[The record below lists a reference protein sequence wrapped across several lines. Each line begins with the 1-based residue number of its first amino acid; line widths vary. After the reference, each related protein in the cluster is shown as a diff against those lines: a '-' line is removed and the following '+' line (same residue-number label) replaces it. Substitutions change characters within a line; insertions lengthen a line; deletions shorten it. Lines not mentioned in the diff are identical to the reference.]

1 MRLVGKVLIPMRRSR
16 PTAKARFTAF
26 ILLITLFAVSAS
38 SAYAFLPGESAV
50 IVSTMW
56 EIHGI
61 EEQSK
66 YQQFFDTLLQL
77 KDQLAL
83 ARREASHFRDAIT
96 GNWKDPMQ
104 VLRDD
109 RSRII
114 ALGVDLK
121 TIGWQPATE
130 TANAPVLQRAQDAS
144 LQLDA
149 VGRGEATAN
158 GHQMRESLE
167 DLYEVSN
174 ATRTG
179 GRSEAAYREMATAY
193 ATMGEL
199 TTQIKAQNAIYDEAY
214 ELTQK
219 GGLAD
224 DEIQRLN
231 VLMQIAQGRA
241 QGLQLQLEM
250 QKTRLQ
256 IQQLGDQ
263 VAQSN
268 QRDKELLDDRAKRVS
283 AMNAFQIGPGQ
294 PTVGQVAREY

>member
-1 MRLVGKVLIPMRRSR
+1 MRSSR
-16 PTAKARFTAF
+16 PTAKTRFTAF
-26 ILLITLFAVSAS
+26 ILLITLFTVSAS

-56 EIHGI
+56 EIHGL
-61 EEQSK
+61 EERSK
-66 YQQFFDTLLQL
+66 YEQFFETVIQL

-83 ARREASHFRDAIT
+83 ARREASFFRDAVT
-96 GNWKDPMQ
+96 GAWKDPMQ
-104 VLRDD
+104 VLRDE

-144 LQLDA
+144 LQLNA
-149 VGRGEATAN
+149 VASGEQAAN
-158 GHQMRESLE
+158 GRQMRDSLE

-179 GRSEAAYREMATAY
+179 GRSEAAYHEMASAY

-199 TTQIKAQNAIYDEAY
+199 TKQIQKQNDIYDEAY
-214 ELTQK
+214 DLTQQ
-219 GGLAD
+219 GGLAA
-224 DEIQRLN
+224 DEVQRLG
-231 VLMQIAQGRA
+231 VLMQIAGGRA
-241 QGLQLQLEM
+241 QGLQIQLEM
-250 QKTRLQ
+250 QKAKLQ
-256 IQQLGDQ
+256 MQQLGIQ
-263 VAQSN
+263 VAQAN

>member
-1 MRLVGKVLIPMRRSR
+1 MRRSR
-16 PTAKARFTAF
+16 STAKTRITAF
-26 ILLITLFAVSAS
+26 VLIITLFSVSAS

-56 EIHGI
+56 EIHGL
-61 EEQSK
+61 EERSK
-66 YQQFFDTLLQL
+66 YEQFFETVIQL

-83 ARREASHFRDAIT
+83 ARREANFFRDAVT
-96 GNWKDPMQ
+96 GAWKDPLQ

-109 RSRII
+109 SSRII

-121 TIGWQPATE
+121 SIGWQPATE
-130 TANAPVLQRAQDAS
+130 TANAPVLQRAQEAS

-149 VGRGEATAN
+149 VGRGEAPAN

-199 TTQIKAQNAIYDEAY
+199 TKQIKKQNDIYDEAY
-214 ELTQK
+214 ELAQK
-219 GGLAD
+219 GGMPAD
-224 DEIQRLN
+224 EVQRLG

-241 QGLQLQLEM
+241 QGLGMQLEM
-250 QKTRLQ
+250 QKAKLQ
-256 IQQLGDQ
+256 LQELGIQ

>member
-1 MRLVGKVLIPMRRSR
+1 MRRSR
-16 PTAKARFTAF
+16 PTAKTRFTAF
-26 ILLITLFAVSAS
+26 ALLITLFTLSAS

-56 EIHGI
+56 EIHGL
-61 EEQSK
+61 EERSK
-66 YQQFFDTLLQL
+66 YEQFFDTLIQL

-83 ARREASHFRDAIT
+83 ARREANFFRDAVT
-96 GNWKDPMQ
+96 GAWKDPLQ

-109 RSRII
+109 SSRII

-149 VGRGEATAN
+149 VGRGEAPAN

-167 DLYEVSN
+167 NLYEVSN

-199 TTQIKAQNAIYDEAY
+199 TKQIKKQNDIYDEAY
-214 ELTQK
+214 ELAQQ
-219 GGLAD
+219 GGMPAD
-224 DEIQRLN
+224 EVQRLG

-241 QGLQLQLEM
+241 QGLGIQLEM
-250 QKTRLQ
+250 QKTKLQ
-256 IQQLGDQ
+256 LQELGFQ